1 MTTHEGEPRGPRVIH
16 TAQALV
22 DEVVEVDALP
32 VRGGN
37 SVAQS
42 YARYAGGA
50 VNILVAAA
58 RSGADAVLAGA
69 VGTGANG
76 DLVRAALAAEGVAV
90 SSPPVPDLDT
100 GICFVMIEPS
110 AERTFVTT
118 QGAERRITVE
128 SLQTSAPVDGDL
140 VCVSGFSL
148 VGLTRDPLLSWLDG
162 LAAGVVVVLD
172 PGAAFADLAEDLRE
186 RVLARTTVW
195 TSNADEAAQLTG
207 LADPSAAA
215 DAVAGRLLST
225 ERSRSC
231 GTGRRDAGSAPAGG
245 TGEPTYLAGYPQ
257 DAVDTNGAGDTHT
270 GVLVACRA
278 AGADWET
285 AARRANAA
293 GAIKVTR
300 RGPAT
305 APTAAE
311 IDTFFEQAGPRPAG
325 LDQQGRAEPARQPG
339 GTTTARPAAT
349 WRAATT
355 LAAAQTSDERAG
367 PEHAWHPGERGED
380 RRVAAT
386 GARRP
391 ERTEVPP
398 GAHEQHDPGRHQH
411 LRLDGVV
418 PPPPQRA
425 GRGQRHQHDRGGEER
440 THPDQGQHPHAEQH
454 GEHGRGPA
462 PPRGPDQR
470 GSDHRGGRVA
480 GPGRDHPAR
489 GRARGRR

>member
-1 MTTHEGEPRGPRVIH
+1 MTTHRGESHGPRVIH

-22 DEVVEVDALP
+22 DEVVEVGALP

-58 RSGADAVLAGA
+58 RSGADTVLAGA

-128 SLQTSAPVDGDL
+128 SLQTSTPADGDL
-140 VCVSGFSL
+140 VCLSGFSL
-148 VGLTRDPLLSWLDG
+148 VGLTRDPLLDWLDG
-162 LAAGVVVVLD
+162 LAVGVVVVLD
-172 PGAAFADLAEDLRE
+172 PGAAFAELGEELRE

-207 LADPSAAA
+207 RSDPAAA
-215 DAVAGRLLST
+215 TEAVADRLPGGAVSIV
-225 ERSRSC
+225 
-231 GTGRRDAGSAPAGG
+231 RDGPKGCWVLESGDRVAGG
-245 TGEPTYLAGYPQ
+245 ARRPTYLPGYPQ

-311 IDTFFEQAGPRPAG
+311 IDRFLEEQG
-325 LDQQGRAEPARQPG
+325 LEAQGLAQPG
-339 GTTTARPAAT
+339 SEG
-349 WRAATT
+349 
-355 LAAAQTSDERAG
+355 
-367 PEHAWHPGERGED
+367 
-380 RRVAAT
+380 
-386 GARRP
+386 
-391 ERTEVPP
+391 
-398 GAHEQHDPGRHQH
+398 
-411 LRLDGVV
+411 
-418 PPPPQRA
+418 
-425 GRGQRHQHDRGGEER
+425 
-440 THPDQGQHPHAEQH
+440 
-454 GEHGRGPA
+454 
-462 PPRGPDQR
+462 
-470 GSDHRGGRVA
+470 GGR
-480 GPGRDHPAR
+480 
-489 GRARGRR
+489 

>member
-1 MTTHEGEPRGPRVIH
+1 MTTHEGESHGPRVIH

-22 DEVVEVDALP
+22 DEVVEVGALP

-90 SSPPVPDLDT
+90 SSPPVPGLDT

-128 SLQTSAPVDGDL
+128 SLQTSAPRDGDL
-140 VCVSGFSL
+140 VCLSGFSL
-148 VGLTRDPLLSWLDG
+148 VGLTRDPLLQWLEG
-162 LAAGVVVVLD
+162 LPAGVVVVLD
-172 PGAAFADLAEDLRE
+172 PGAAFAELGEELRE
-186 RVLARTTVW
+186 QVLARTTVW

-207 LADPSAAA
+207 RSDPAAA
-215 DAVAGRLLST
+215 TEAVADRLPSGAVAIVRDGPKGCWVLDSGGRV
-225 ERSRSC
+225 
-231 GTGRRDAGSAPAGG
+231 AGG
-245 TGEPTYLAGYPQ
+245 AQRPTYLPGYPQ

-305 APTAAE
+305 APIAAE
-311 IDTFFEQAGPRPAG
+311 IDTFLAEQGNA
-325 LDQQGRAEPARQPG
+325 RA
-339 GTTTARPAAT
+339 
-349 WRAATT
+349 
-355 LAAAQTSDERAG
+355 
-367 PEHAWHPGERGED
+367 
-380 RRVAAT
+380 
-386 GARRP
+386 
-391 ERTEVPP
+391 
-398 GAHEQHDPGRHQH
+398 
-411 LRLDGVV
+411 
-418 PPPPQRA
+418 
-425 GRGQRHQHDRGGEER
+425 DRGSVG
-440 THPDQGQHPHAEQH
+440 
-454 GEHGRGPA
+454 
-462 PPRGPDQR
+462 
-470 GSDHRGGRVA
+470 
-480 GPGRDHPAR
+480 
-489 GRARGRR
+489 

>member
-1 MTTHEGEPRGPRVIH
+1 MVGGHAAYSLSMTRHEGQPRGPRVIH

-37 SVAQS
+37 SIAQS

-76 DLVRAALAAEGVAV
+76 DLVRGALAAEGVAV

-100 GICFVMIEPS
+100 GICFVMIESS

-140 VCVSGFSL
+140 VCLSGFSL
-148 VGLTRDPLLSWLDG
+148 VGLTRDPLLAWLDG
-162 LAAGVVVVLD
+162 LDGEVVVVLD
-172 PGAAFADLAEDLRE
+172 PGAAFGDLTDDLRD

-207 LADPSAAA
+207 VADPAAA
-215 DAVAGRLLST
+215 AHEVARRLRAGAVAIVRDGPKGCWVQEVDAV
-225 ERSRSC
+225 
-231 GTGRRDAGSAPAGG
+231 
-245 TGEPTYLAGYPQ
+245 GEPTYLSGFPQ

-278 AGADWET
+278 AGADWVT

-311 IDTFFEQAGPRPAG
+311 IDEF
-325 LDQQGRAEPARQPG
+325 L
-339 GTTTARPAAT
+339 
-349 WRAATT
+349 
-355 LAAAQTSDERAG
+355 
-367 PEHAWHPGERGED
+367 
-380 RRVAAT
+380 
-386 GARRP
+386 
-391 ERTEVPP
+391 
-398 GAHEQHDPGRHQH
+398 
-411 LRLDGVV
+411 
-418 PPPPQRA
+418 
-425 GRGQRHQHDRGGEER
+425 
-440 THPDQGQHPHAEQH
+440 AEQ
-454 GEHGRGPA
+454 
-462 PPRGPDQR
+462 
-470 GSDHRGGRVA
+470 GG
-480 GPGRDHPAR
+480 
-489 GRARGRR
+489 